1 MHPKR
6 SRHHPITRRVLPGPL
21 RLAGRLALVL
31 LPLLVA
37 CDGPPPA
44 SVVLIT
50 IDTLRADHL
59 GCYGY
64 ERPTSGSI
72 DRLAKDGALFERV
85 TATVPRTTQ
94 SIASILTGRFPR
106 GHGARGLFSILSDAN
121 VTVAEILRD
130 RGFATAAFTSNMF
143 LTPEQGFDQ
152 GFEIYENPR
161 RRWSGD
167 SAAELTADALAW
179 LDERPPGSPFFLWVH
194 YLDPHW
200 SYQPLPPYDDAFDP
214 EFEGPLTVYEDL
226 ALKRLT
232 KGEVIFENR
241 LDRRQVEH
249 LIALY
254 DGEIAQV
261 DQALAPLLHRVTELE
276 QPVLTVLTSDHGESL
291 GEHDYHFAHGE
302 YLYEPGLR
310 IPLLFHFPGRIPAG
324 LRIGEP
330 AQSIDVAPTI
340 LGLLG
345 IDGLQSAD
353 GHPLF
358 MPPAS
363 PAGSLQAAPG
373 REILFAESDFQLIH
387 PENPRFYVAGPG
399 GKWSSASDGRYKL
412 IHIPRG
418 DREII
423 ELFDLANDPGETRD
437 LSADT
442 ASAEI
447 RGRLLR
453 QLKGF
458 VDYAPGSP
466 SATQER
472 LDPERL
478 EQLRSLGYIN

>member
-1 MHPKR
+1 MV
-6 SRHHPITRRVLPGPL
+6 RRALRGLL
-21 RLAGRLALVL
+21 RLAGGLAPAL
-31 LPLLVA
+31 LPLLAA
-37 CDGPPPA
+37 CDGPPPP

-64 ERPTSGSI
+64 DRPTSGSI
-72 DRLAKDGALFERV
+72 DRLAKEGALFERA

-94 SIASILTGRFPR
+94 SIASILTGRYPG

-121 VTVAEILRD
+121 VTLAEILRD

-152 GFEIYENPR
+152 GFEVYENPR

-167 SAAELTADALAW
+167 SAAELTANALAW
-179 LDERPPGSPFFLWVH
+179 LDARPPGSPFFLWVH

-200 SYQPLPPYDDAFDP
+200 SYQPQPPYDAAFDP
-214 EFEGPLTVYEDL
+214 DFEGPLTVYEDL

-232 KGEVIFENR
+232 KGQVIFENR
-241 LDRRQVEH
+241 LDRRQVDH
-249 LIALY
+249 MIALY

-261 DQALAPLLHRVTELE
+261 DQALSPLLRRVSDLAE
-276 QPVLTVLTSDHGESL
+276 PVLTVLTSDHGESL
-291 GEHDYHFAHGE
+291 GEHGYYFAHGE

-324 LRIGEP
+324 LRIGEM
-330 AQSIDVAPTI
+330 AQTIDVAPAI

-345 IDGLQSAD
+345 IDGLQSVD

-358 MPPAS
+358 LP
-363 PAGSLQAAPG
+363 GSSDGPLQAAPG
-373 REILFAESDFQLIH
+373 RDILFAESDFQLIH
-387 PENPRFYVAGPG
+387 PENPRFYLPGPA
-399 GKWSSASDGRYKL
+399 GKWSSASNGRYKL

-423 ELFDLANDPGETRD
+423 ELYDLASDPGETRNLAD
-437 LSADT
+437 ESAG
-442 ASAEI
+442 AGI

-466 SATQER
+466 SATRDR
-472 LDPERL
+472 LDPDRL
-478 EQLRSLGYIN
+478 EQLRSLGYVN

>member
-1 MHPKR
+1 VFR
-6 SRHHPITRRVLPGPL
+6 F
-21 RLAGRLALVL
+21 ALLL
-31 LPLLVA
+31 LPFLAA
-37 CDGPPPA
+37 CGGPPPP

-64 ERPTSGSI
+64 HRPTSAGI
-72 DRLAKDGALFERV
+72 DRLANEGALFERA

-94 SIASILTGRFPR
+94 SVASILTGRYPR
-106 GHGARGLFSILSDAN
+106 GHGARGLFSILSEAN
-121 VTVAEILRD
+121 ITLAEILRD

-152 GFEIYENPR
+152 GFEIYDNPR

-167 SAAELTADALAW
+167 SAAEVTANALAW
-179 LDERPPGSPFFLWVH
+179 LDERPADVPFFLWIH

-200 SYQPLPPYDDAFDP
+200 SYQPSPPYDRAFDP
-214 EFEGPLTVYEDL
+214 EFDGPLTIYEDL
-226 ALKRLT
+226 ALNRLT

-241 LDRRQVEH
+241 LDQRQIEH

-254 DGEIAQV
+254 DGEIAQI
-261 DQALAPLLHRVTELE
+261 DQALTPLLRRVADLGK
-276 QPVLTVLTSDHGESL
+276 PVLTVLTSDHGESL

-310 IPLLFHFPGRIPAG
+310 IPLLFHLPGRIPAG
-324 LRIGEP
+324 LRVGDLV
-330 AQSIDVAPTI
+330 QTIDVAPTI

-345 IDGLQSAD
+345 IDGLQSVD
-353 GHPLF
+353 GRPLF
-358 MPPAS
+358 LAAAS
-363 PAGSLQAAPG
+363 PDGSLQTAPG
-373 REILFAESDFQLIH
+373 RSMLFAESDFQLIH
-387 PENPRFYVAGPG
+387 PENPRYYLPGPG
-399 GKWSSASDGRYKL
+399 GKWSAASDGRYKL

-423 ELFDLANDPGETRD
+423 ELFDLVNDPGETRD
-437 LSADT
+437 LSADS
-442 ASAEI
+442 ASAAI

-466 SATQER
+466 SVTPDR

-478 EQLRSLGYIN
+478 KQLRSLGYVN